1 MIYHQTRF
9 GSKEISSEDIAE
21 AVIYWLYT
29 SPTCDLDLTDSNPRD
44 FQMTPCFKMMHHCN
58 KFGYKTLSRSEDI
71 FSGQSLDTK
80 KHKQDRQT
88 CDSSTPPIFVTGE
101 GWGYNKRSLH
111 SSLSLSHT
119 HTHTHTH
126 FCGCRN
132 KCILGSQHFMSA
144 QKENGVTDVLPKPA
158 ATWIL
163 NFPYLNKSTDK
174 LGLSIW
180 T

>member
-1 MIYHQTRF
+1 MTLTLQIATQ
-9 GSKEISSEDIAE
+9 EISKWHPASRWCTTVTNLVTKRWAGQKIYFLGKAWTQRNTSRTDRR
-21 AVIYWLYT
+21 VIPVHPPSL
-29 SPTCDLDLTDSNPRD
+29 LQERD
-44 FQMTPCFKMMHHCN
+44 GGTIKDH
-58 KFGYKTLSRSEDI
+58 
-71 FSGQSLDTK
+71 
-80 KHKQDRQT
+80 
-88 CDSSTPPIFVTGE
+88 STA
-101 GWGYNKRSLH
+101 L
-111 SSLSLSHT
+111 SLSLSHT
-119 HTHTHTH
+119 HTH
-126 FCGCRN
+126 FCRCRN